1 MINGLQFSK
10 KTIMLLKNR
19 YQRPKSKSMAEPL
32 PSADSVP
39 SRLRNALNFK
49 IGIIMEKEAA
59 EKLMKIYSDAAEI
72 LNLADPILRRI
83 SNEDEKK
90 TLLKALGGIFADFWL
105 TLQLPIVRQYP
116 ELDPD
121 KDEEWFKQNMKN
133 RQKIKD

>member
-1 MINGLQFSK
+1 
-10 KTIMLLKNR
+10 
-19 YQRPKSKSMAEPL
+19 
-32 PSADSVP
+32 
-39 SRLRNALNFK
+39 
-49 IGIIMEKEAA
+49 MEKEAA

-133 RQKIKD
+133 RHKIKD